1 MIRRNYKIL
10 AILSF
15 VGLVLVCVCMMGSCE
30 SINTVDDSHFD
41 EDGNAIYNLQ
51 DSVFFAPVEPSKVK
65 FYFEVSGSM
74 NGFFRSNAPTGFK
87 ADVHEVLNTC
97 SNISE
102 TEIYVMKDLKGEHPV
117 PKKKDVFVKSM
128 NSGAF
133 GETPGSTL
141 VPYMIEN
148 IMARLDVENGE
159 VAVFVSD
166 MIYDPAE
173 DETAKV
179 LATQYGSN
187 IAKILHQ
194 FGKSVCLVCATSN
207 YIIKKSSVV
216 KAPYYY
222 LIMGN
227 GPQVARVCN
236 DISGVLEKRDRFV
249 DNIVAGFDYGRP
261 TYSFGV
267 PQKCFQMDDKE
278 PTFIGYEDEEDG
290 DTCTIK
296 LNINLDNYRRLI
308 TDEEYFKTA
317 FYAQSTYG
325 TSVKV
330 SKIEIDKQN
339 RKAIVKLK
347 VYGMDMDSEVLEWGL
362 MLPDTN
368 NALMSEFF
376 EGATDPNDPTKSC
389 SVKDFCEGMFSGLT
403 NEIKPNYILISK
415 KN

>member
-1 MIRRNYKIL
+1 MIRRNHIIL
-10 AILSF
+10 TITSI
-15 VGLVLVCVCMMGSCE
+15 VGPVLLFFCLVCCSEPV
-30 SINTVDDSHFD
+30 NTENNPNFD
-41 EDGNAIYNLQ
+41 EDGYAVYNQQ
-51 DSVFFAPVEPSKVK
+51 DSVLFTPTEPAKVK

-74 NGFFRSNAPTGFK
+74 SGFFCSNAPTGFK
-87 ADVHEVLNTC
+87 EDVNDVLNKYPA
-97 SNISE
+97 IS
-102 TEIYVMKDLKGEHPV
+102 EIYVMKDLKGERPDLI
-117 PKKKDVFVKSM
+117 KEDDFVKSM

-133 GETPGSTL
+133 GDTLGSTL

-148 IMARLDVENGE
+148 IMARLDVDNGE
-159 VAVFVSD
+159 VAVFISD

-173 DETAKV
+173 DKTAKV

-194 FGKSVCLVCATSN
+194 YGKSVCLVCATSS
-207 YIIKKSSVV
+207 YIRKTGTVR
-216 KAPYYY
+216 APYYY

-227 GPQVARVCN
+227 GPQVAKVCN

-261 TYSFGV
+261 TYTFGA
-267 PQKCFQMDDKE
+267 PQRCSRMNKKE
-278 PTFIGYEDEEDG
+278 PTFIEYEDEEDG

-296 LNINLDNYRRLI
+296 LNINLENYRKII

-325 TSVKV
+325 TSVKY
-330 SKIEIDKQN
+330 SNIEMDKKN
-339 RKAIVKLK
+339 MTAIVKLK
-347 VYGMDMDSEVLEWGL
+347 VYGMVLDSEVLEWGL
-362 MLPDTN
+362 KLPNTDYT
-368 NALMSEFF
+368 LMSEFL
-376 EGATDPNDPTKSC
+376 EGATDPNDPTKSY
-389 SVKDFCEGMFSGLT
+389 SVKDFCEGMFGGLT